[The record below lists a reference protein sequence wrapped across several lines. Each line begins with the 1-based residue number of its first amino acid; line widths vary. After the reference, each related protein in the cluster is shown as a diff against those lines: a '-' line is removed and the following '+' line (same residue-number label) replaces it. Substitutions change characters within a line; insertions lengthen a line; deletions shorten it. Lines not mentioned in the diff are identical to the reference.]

1 MGKRSPLT
9 TGQWAPRAVGETQRP
24 GGIPPV
30 VPAGRRGPA
39 VSQWVAR
46 AALPVALVLW
56 LLSLRHVNLRAM
68 TDLGLLQVLPVLFW
82 VALGLLAVGF
92 CVALS
97 DRRTRGGWFAAYV
110 VGLIAILHATPALLY
125 PTLRYGWAWKHV
137 AVVDAMI
144 RNGGSVPGA
153 PQLDVYDQWPGFFQL
168 NALVVQATGLESSLG
183 YAVWAPPVNNVLL
196 LAPLL
201 LIYRAVTA
209 DRRLVWGAAWIFYSC
224 SWVGQDYFAPQ
235 AFAFLLFVTLIA
247 LVTGQLK
254 TAAERPPGSGAGAW
268 PVGRYLLVVLVM
280 AVIVC
285 SHPLTPLMMLS
296 ALVALSLPRRNRRVL
311 LPVLGAGVLLTL
323 VWDATVARP
332 FVSAHLSEFV
342 GALLKPDSN
351 VVSGLAALD
360 AAAPG
365 QVMVSW
371 VDRGLSAAVFL
382 LAALAFVVRRWTR
395 RTGMPLLVLAP
406 MPVLIANSY
415 GGEMIFRAYLFAL
428 PAAAL
433 LIAALLFESRG
444 RPRLRVF
451 VAAPLLLAMLGGLLF
466 GYYGKESAN
475 QFTED
480 EVAATHFVTATTPPG
495 SLIVSL
501 TSDVPGLEM
510 NYDKHPRIQLNEQEL
525 AVRQRLVNDPIEGL
539 EPFIDG
545 ATVREPAYIVLT
557 RAQAAECY
565 LNGTLPADTMRR
577 MDTAMADTAGFVQVF
592 RSQDAVV
599 YRYQNPEAK
608 EAP

>member
-1 MGKRSPLT
+1 MGKRSPLMI
-9 TGQWAPRAVGETQRP
+9 GQWSPRAPLETRRP
-24 GGIPPV
+24 DGTRAVPP
-30 VPAGRRGPA
+30 GRRRTTTL
-39 VSQWVAR
+39 QWTAR
-46 AALPVALVLW
+46 ATLPVALVLW
-56 LLSLRHVNLRAM
+56 LLSLRHVNLIAM

-110 VGLIAILHATPALLY
+110 LGLIAILHATPALLY

-153 PQLDVYDQWPGFFQL
+153 EKLDVYDQWPGFFHL

-201 LIYRAVTA
+201 LIYRAVTTN
-209 DRRLVWGAAWIFYSC
+209 RRLIWGAVWIFYSC

-235 AFAFLLFVTLIA
+235 AFAFLLFVSLIA
-247 LVTGQLK
+247 LLMGQLR
-254 TAAERPPGSGAGAW
+254 AFAERPPGYKARAW
-268 PVGRYLLVVLVM
+268 PVGRFLLVVLIM
-280 AVIVC
+280 GVIVC
-285 SHPLTPLMMLS
+285 SHPLTPLMMVS

-311 LPVLGAGVLLTL
+311 LPVLGAGVLLTV

-332 FVSAHLSEFV
+332 FVSANLSEFV

-351 VVSGLAALD
+351 VVSGLAALG

-365 QVMVSW
+365 QVQVSW
-371 VDRGLSAAVFL
+371 IDRGLSAAVFL
-382 LAALAFVVRRWTR
+382 LAALAFVRRRWTR

-406 MPVLIANSY
+406 MPVLVANSY

-433 LIAALLFESRG
+433 LISALLFESR
-444 RPRLRVF
+444 RHPRLRVF
-451 VAAPLLLAMLGGLLF
+451 LVAPLLLAMLGGLLF

-475 QFTED
+475 YFTKE

-510 NYDKHPRIQLNEQEL
+510 NYDKHPRIQLNEQDL
-525 AVRQRLVNDPIEGL
+525 KVRQRLVENPIEGL
-539 EPFIDG
+539 DPFIDG
-545 ATVREPAYIVLT
+545 ATVREPAYIVLS

-565 LNGTLPADTMRR
+565 LNGTLPADTMQR
-577 MDTAMADTAGFVQVF
+577 MEKAMSDTWGFVRVF
-592 RSQDAVV
+592 RNQDAVV
-599 YRYQNPEAK
+599 FRYQNPDAGEAS
-608 EAP
+608 

>member
-1 MGKRSPLT
+1 M
-9 TGQWAPRAVGETQRP
+9 
-24 GGIPPV
+24 
-30 VPAGRRGPA
+30 
-39 VSQWVAR
+39 AR
-46 AALPVALVLW
+46 AALPVALALW
-56 LLSLRHVNLRAM
+56 LLSLRHVNLNAM

-82 VALGLLAVGF
+82 VALGLIAAGF
-92 CVALS
+92 CVALA

-110 VGLIAILHATPALLY
+110 LGLIAILHATPALLY

-153 PQLDVYDQWPGFFQL
+153 EKLDVYDQWPGFFHL

-201 LIYRAVTA
+201 LIYRAVTT
-209 DRRLVWGAAWIFYSC
+209 DRRLVWGGVWIFYSC

-247 LVTGQLK
+247 LVMGQLR
-254 TAAERPPGSGAGAW
+254 AGAERPPGDRARAW
-268 PVGRYLLVVLVM
+268 PAGRFLIVVLIM

-285 SHPLTPLMMLS
+285 SHPLTPLMMVC

-311 LPVLGAGVLLTL
+311 LPVLGAGVLLTV

-332 FVSAHLSEFV
+332 FVSSNLSEFA
-342 GALLKPDSN
+342 GALLEPDSN
-351 VVSGLAALD
+351 VVSGLATLGS
-360 AAAPG
+360 AAPG
-365 QVMVSW
+365 QVQVSW
-371 VDRGLSAAVFL
+371 IDRSLSAAVFL
-382 LAALAFVVRRWTR
+382 LAALAFVRRRWTR
-395 RTGMPLLVLAP
+395 RTGLPLLVLAP
-406 MPVLIANSY
+406 LPVLIANSY

-433 LIAALLFESRG
+433 LISALLLESR
-444 RPRLRVF
+444 RHPRLRVF
-451 VAAPLLLAMLGGLLF
+451 LVAPVLLAMLGGLLF

-475 QFTED
+475 YFTEE

-510 NYDKHPRIQLNEQEL
+510 NYDKHPRVQLNEQDL
-525 AVRQRLVNDPIEGL
+525 KVRQRLTEDPIEGL

-545 ATVREPAYIVLT
+545 ATVREPAYIVLS

-565 LNGTLPADTMRR
+565 LNGSLPADTMQR
-577 MDTAMADTAGFVQVF
+577 MDRAMSDTWGFVRVF
-592 RSQDAVV
+592 RNQDAVV
-599 YRYQNPEAK
+599 FRYQNPDAEEAS
-608 EAP
+608 

>member
-1 MGKRSPLT
+1 MGKRSLLT
-9 TGQWAPRAVGETQRP
+9 MGQWAPRAPLETRRP
-24 GGIPPV
+24 GGTPASPP
-30 VPAGRRGPA
+30 GRRRTA
-39 VSQWVAR
+39 AWQWVAR

-56 LLSLRHVNLRAM
+56 LLSLRHVNLNAM

-82 VALGLLAVGF
+82 VALGLLAAGF
-92 CVALS
+92 CAALS
-97 DRRTRGGWFAAYV
+97 DRRTRGAWFAAYV
-110 VGLIAILHATPALLY
+110 LGLIAILHATPALLY

-153 PQLDVYDQWPGFFQL
+153 EKLDVYDQWPGFFHL

-201 LIYRAVTA
+201 LIYRAVTTN
-209 DRRLVWGAAWIFYSC
+209 RRLIWGAVWIFYSC

-247 LVTGQLK
+247 LVMGQLR
-254 TAAERPPGSGAGAW
+254 ASAERPPGDETRAW

-285 SHPLTPLMMLS
+285 SHPLSPLMMVS

-311 LPVLGAGVLLTL
+311 LPVLGAGVLLT
-323 VWDATVARP
+323 VIWDVTVARP
-332 FVSAHLSEFV
+332 FVSANLSEFV
-342 GALLKPDSN
+342 GALLEPDSN
-351 VVSGLAALD
+351 VVSGLATLGT
-360 AAAPG
+360 AAPG
-365 QVMVSW
+365 QVQISW
-371 VDRGLSAAVFL
+371 IDRALSATVFL
-382 LAALAFVVRRWTR
+382 LAALAFVRRRWTR
-395 RTGMPLLVLAP
+395 RTGLPLLVLAP
-406 MPVLIANSY
+406 MPILVANSY

-433 LIAALLFESRG
+433 LISALLFESR
-444 RPRLRVF
+444 RHPRLRVF
-451 VAAPLLLAMLGGLLF
+451 LVAPLLLAMLGGMLF

-475 QFTED
+475 YFTKE

-510 NYDKHPRIQLNEQEL
+510 NYDKHPRIQLNEQDLE
-525 AVRQRLVNDPIEGL
+525 VRQRLVADPIEGL
-539 EPFIDG
+539 DPFIDG
-545 ATVREPAYIVLT
+545 ATVREPAYIVLS

-565 LNGTLPADTMRR
+565 LNGSLPADTMQR
-577 MDTAMADTAGFVQVF
+577 MDRAMSNTWGFVRVF
-592 RSQDAVV
+592 RNQDAVV
-599 YRYQNPEAK
+599 FRYQNPDAEEAS
-608 EAP
+608 

>member
-1 MGKRSPLT
+1 MP
-9 TGQWAPRAVGETQRP
+9 P
-24 GGIPPV
+24 GG
-30 VPAGRRGPA
+30 RRA
-39 VSQWVAR
+39 TALQWMAR

-56 LLSLRHVNLRAM
+56 LLSLRHVNLNAM

-97 DRRTRGGWFAAYV
+97 DRRTRGGWFAVYV
-110 VGLIAILHATPALLY
+110 LGLIAILHATPALLY

-153 PQLDVYDQWPGFFQL
+153 EKLDVYDQWPGFFHL
-168 NALVVQATGLESSLG
+168 NALVLQATGLESALG

-201 LIYRAVTA
+201 LIYRAVTTN
-209 DRRLVWGAAWIFYSC
+209 RRLIWGAVWIFYSC

-247 LVTGQLK
+247 LVMGQLR
-254 TAAERPPGSGAGAW
+254 AFAERPPGDVARAW
-268 PVGRYLLVVLVM
+268 PVGRFLLVVLIM
-280 AVIVC
+280 GVIVC
-285 SHPLTPLMMLS
+285 SHPLTPLMMIS

-311 LPVLGAGVLLTL
+311 LPVLGAGVLLTV

-332 FVSAHLSEFV
+332 FVSANLSEFV

-351 VVSGLAALD
+351 VVSGLAALGT
-360 AAAPG
+360 AAPG
-365 QVMVSW
+365 QVQVSW
-371 VDRGLSAAVFL
+371 IDRGLSAMVFL
-382 LAALAFVVRRWTR
+382 LAALAFVRRRWTR

-433 LIAALLFESRG
+433 LIAALLFESR
-444 RPRLRVF
+444 RHPRLRVIL
-451 VAAPLLLAMLGGLLF
+451 VAPLLLAMLGGLLF

-475 QFTED
+475 YFTKE
-480 EVAATHFVTATTPPG
+480 EVAATYFVTATTPPG

-510 NYDKHPRIQLNEQEL
+510 NYDRHPRIQLNEQDLE
-525 AVRQRLVNDPIEGL
+525 VRQRLVDNPVEGL

-545 ATVREPAYIVLT
+545 ATVREPAYIVLS

-565 LNGTLPADTMRR
+565 LNGTLPADTMQR
-577 MDTAMADTAGFVQVF
+577 MDKAMSETWGFVRVF
-592 RSQDAVV
+592 RNQDAVV
-599 YRYQNPEAK
+599 FRYQNPDAEEAS
-608 EAP
+608 

>member
-9 TGQWAPRAVGETQRP
+9 AGQWAPRAVPETRRTPEAAAGPPARRP
-24 GGIPPV
+24 
-30 VPAGRRGPA
+30 AAR
-39 VSQWVAR
+39 QWAAR

-56 LLSLRHVNLRAM
+56 LLSLRHVNLGAM

-82 VALGLLAVGF
+82 VALGLLVLGF
-92 CVALS
+92 CAALS
-97 DRRTRGGWFAAYV
+97 DRRTHGGWFLAHVLA
-110 VGLIAILHATPALLY
+110 LIAILHATPALLY

-153 PQLDVYDQWPGFFQL
+153 EKLDVYDQWPGFFHL
-168 NALVVQATGLESSLG
+168 NALVVQATGLESALG
-183 YAVWAPPVNNVLL
+183 YAVWAPPVVNALL
-196 LAPLL
+196 IAPLL
-201 LIYRAVTA
+201 LIYRSVTT
-209 DRRLVWGAAWIFYSC
+209 DRRLIWGAVWIYYSC

-235 AFAFLLFVTLIA
+235 AFAFLLFVTLVA
-247 LVTGQLK
+247 LLMSQLR
-254 TAAERPPGSGAGAW
+254 ASAERRPGATARAWPPGRFLA
-268 PVGRYLLVVLVM
+268 VVLIM

-285 SHPLTPLMMLS
+285 SHPLTPLMMIS

-323 VWDATVARP
+323 LWDATVARP
-332 FVSAHLSEFV
+332 FVSANLSEFV
-342 GALLKPDSN
+342 GALLEPDSN
-351 VVSGLAALD
+351 VVSGLAALG

-365 QVMVSW
+365 QVQVSW
-371 VDRGLSAAVFL
+371 IDRGLSAAVFL
-382 LAALAFVVRRWTR
+382 LAAIAFVRRRWTR
-395 RTGMPLLVLAP
+395 RTGLPLLVLAP
-406 MPVLIANSY
+406 LPVLVANAY

-428 PAAAL
+428 PAAVL
-433 LIAALLFESRG
+433 LISALLFESRR

-451 VAAPLLLAMLGGLLF
+451 AVAPVLLAMLGGLLF

-475 QFTED
+475 YFTKD
-480 EVAATHFVTATTPPG
+480 EVAATRFVTATTPPG

-510 NYDKHPRIQLNEQEL
+510 NYDQHPRVQLNEQDL
-525 AVRQRLVNDPIEGL
+525 AVRRRLVRDPIEGL

-545 ATVREPAYIVLT
+545 ATEREPAYIVLS

-577 MDTAMADTAGFVQVF
+577 MDTAMAGTWGFVPVF
-592 RSQDAVV
+592 RNKDAVV
-599 YRYQNPEAK
+599 YRYQNPDRAESS
-608 EAP
+608 

>member
-9 TGQWAPRAVGETQRP
+9 NSQWAPHAVVETRRPGETV
-24 GGIPPV
+24 V
-30 VPAGRRGPA
+30 VPPGRRRTTA
-39 VSQWVAR
+39 LQWVAR

-56 LLSLRHVNLRAM
+56 LLSLRHVNLDAM
-68 TDLGLLQVLPVLFW
+68 SDLGLLQVLPVLFW

-110 VGLIAILHATPALLY
+110 LGLIAILHATPALLY

-144 RNGGSVPGA
+144 RNGGNVPGA
-153 PQLDVYDQWPGFFQL
+153 EKLDVYDQWPGFFHL

-183 YAVWAPPVNNVLL
+183 YAVWAPPVNNALL
-196 LAPLL
+196 IVPLM
-201 LIYRAVTA
+201 LIYRAVTT
-209 DRRLVWGAAWIFYSC
+209 DRRLIWGAVWIYFSC
-224 SWVGQDYFAPQ
+224 AWVGQDYFAPQ
-235 AFAFLLFVTLIA
+235 AFVFLLFVSVIA
-247 LVTGQLK
+247 LVMGQLR
-254 TAAERPPGSGAGAW
+254 ASAERPPGAPPGRW
-268 PVGRYLLVVLVM
+268 PIGRYLAVVLLT

-285 SHPLTPLMMLS
+285 SHPLTPLMLVA

-311 LPVLGAGVLLTL
+311 LPVLAAAVLLT
-323 VWDATVARP
+323 VAWDATVARP
-332 FVSAHLSEFV
+332 FVSMNLSEFA
-342 GALLKPDSN
+342 GALLKPDAN
-351 VVSGLAALD
+351 VVSGLAALGS
-360 AAAPG
+360 AAPG
-365 QVMVSW
+365 QVTVSW

-382 LAALAFVVRRWTR
+382 LAALAFVMRRWTR

-406 MPVLIANSY
+406 MPVLVANSY

-433 LIAALLFESRG
+433 LISALLFESRK
-444 RPRLRVF
+444 RPRLRVII
-451 VAAPLLLAMLGGLLF
+451 VAPLLLAMLCGLLF

-475 QFTED
+475 YFTED

-495 SLIVSL
+495 SRIVSL

-525 AVRQRLVNDPIEGL
+525 KDRRRLVENPLEGL
-539 EPFIDG
+539 EPFIEG

-565 LNGTLPADTMRR
+565 LNGILPADIMQR
-577 MDTAMADTAGFVQVF
+577 MDTAMSRTWGFVPVL
-592 RSQDAVV
+592 RNKDAVV
-599 YRYQNPEAK
+599 YRYQNPDAREGS
-608 EAP
+608 

>member
-9 TGQWAPRAVGETQRP
+9 IGQWAPRAPLETRRPDGTPVG
-24 GGIPPV
+24 PP
-30 VPAGRRGPA
+30 GRRRTTA
-39 VSQWVAR
+39 LQWAAR

-56 LLSLRHVNLRAM
+56 LLSLRHVNLNAM

-110 VGLIAILHATPALLY
+110 LGLIAILHATPALLY

-153 PQLDVYDQWPGFFQL
+153 EKLDVYDQWPGFFHL
-168 NALVVQATGLESSLG
+168 NALVVQATGLESALG
-183 YAVWAPPVNNVLL
+183 YAVWAPPVNNALL

-201 LIYRAVTA
+201 LVYRAVTTN
-209 DRRLVWGAAWIFYSC
+209 RRLIWGAVWIFYSC

-247 LVTGQLK
+247 LLMGQLRAF
-254 TAAERPPGSGAGAW
+254 TERPPGDRTRAW
-268 PVGRYLLVVLVM
+268 PVGRFLLVVLIM
-280 AVIVC
+280 GVIVC
-285 SHPLTPLMMLS
+285 SHPLTPLMMVS

-311 LPVLGAGVLLTL
+311 LPVLGAGVLLTV

-332 FVSAHLSEFV
+332 FVSANLSEFV
-342 GALLKPDSN
+342 GALLEPDSN
-351 VVSGLAALD
+351 VVSGLATLGT
-360 AAAPG
+360 AAPG
-365 QVMVSW
+365 QVQVSW
-371 VDRGLSAAVFL
+371 IDRGLSAAVFL
-382 LAALAFVVRRWTR
+382 LAALAFVRRRWIR

-433 LIAALLFESRG
+433 LISALLFESR
-444 RPRLRVF
+444 RHPRLRVLL
-451 VAAPLLLAMLGGLLF
+451 VAPLLLAMLGGLLF

-475 QFTED
+475 YFTKE

-525 AVRQRLVNDPIEGL
+525 QVRQRLVDNPIEGL

-545 ATVREPAYIVLT
+545 ATVREPAYIVLS

-577 MDTAMADTAGFVQVF
+577 MDEAMSNTWGFVRVF
-592 RSQDAVV
+592 RNQDAVV
-599 YRYQNPEAK
+599 FRYQNPDAGEAS
-608 EAP
+608 

>member
-1 MGKRSPLT
+1 MTAL
-9 TGQWAPRAVGETQRP
+9 QWA
-24 GGIPPV
+24 
-30 VPAGRRGPA
+30 
-39 VSQWVAR
+39 AR

-56 LLSLRHVNLRAM
+56 LLSLRHVNLNAM

-82 VALGLLAVGF
+82 IALGLLALGF

-97 DRRTRGGWFAAYV
+97 DRRTRGGWLAAYV
-110 VGLIAILHATPALLY
+110 LVLIAILHATPALLY

-153 PQLDVYDQWPGFFQL
+153 NKLDVYDQWPGFFHL
-168 NALVVQATGLESSLG
+168 NALVMQATGLESSLG
-183 YAVWAPPVNNVLL
+183 YAVWAPPLNNVLL

-201 LIYRAVTA
+201 LIYRAVTT
-209 DRRLVWGAAWIFYSC
+209 DRRLVWGAVWIFYSC

-247 LVTGQLK
+247 LVMGQLR
-254 TAAERPPGSGAGAW
+254 ASAERSPGSQGRAW
-268 PVGRYLLVVLVM
+268 PVGRYLLVVLIM
-280 AVIVC
+280 AVVVC

-323 VWDATVARP
+323 VWDTTVARP
-332 FVSAHLSEFV
+332 FVAANLSEFV
-342 GALLKPDSN
+342 GALLEPDSN
-351 VVSGLAALD
+351 VVSGLAALG

-365 QVMVSW
+365 QVVVSW

-382 LAALAFVVRRWTR
+382 LAALAFVMRRWTR

-406 MPVLIANSY
+406 MPVLLANSY

-433 LIAALLFESRG
+433 LISALLFESRR

-451 VAAPLLLAMLGGLLF
+451 VVAPLLLAMLGGLLF
-466 GYYGKESAN
+466 GYYGKEAAN
-475 QFTED
+475 HFTHD

-510 NYDKHPRIQLNEQEL
+510 NYDRHPRIQLNEQEV

-539 EPFIDG
+539 KPFIDG
-545 ATVREPAYIVLT
+545 ATVREPAYIVLS
-557 RAQAAECY
+557 RAQAVECY
-565 LNGTLPADTMRR
+565 LNGTLPADTMQR
-577 MDTAMADTAGFVQVF
+577 MDTAMANTWGFVQVF
-592 RSQDAVV
+592 RNKDGVV
-599 YRYQNPEAK
+599 YRYQNPDAREAS
-608 EAP
+608 

>member
-1 MGKRSPLT
+1 MGKRSPLM
-9 TGQWAPRAVGETQRP
+9 TGQWAPRATVEPRRAGDTALAPPGQRRTT
-24 GGIPPV
+24 
-30 VPAGRRGPA
+30 AL
-39 VSQWVAR
+39 QWAAR
-46 AALPVALVLW
+46 AALPVSLVLW
-56 LLSLRHVNLRAM
+56 LLSLRHVNLNAM

-82 VALGLLAVGF
+82 VALGVLALGF

-97 DRRTRGGWFAAYV
+97 DRRTRGGWFAAHV
-110 VGLIAILHATPALLY
+110 LVLIAVLHATPALLY

-144 RNGGSVPGA
+144 RNGGDVPGA
-153 PQLDVYDQWPGFFQL
+153 EKLDVYDQWPGFFHL

-183 YAVWAPPVNNVLL
+183 YAVWAPPVVNALL
-196 LAPLL
+196 IAPLL
-201 LIYRAVTA
+201 LIYRSVTT
-209 DRRLVWGAAWIFYSC
+209 DRRLIWGAVWVYYSC

-247 LVTGQLK
+247 LVTGQLR
-254 TAAERPPGSGAGAW
+254 ASAERPLGSRARAW
-268 PVGRYLLVVLVM
+268 PAGRFLAAVLIM

-285 SHPLTPLMMLS
+285 SHPLTPLMMIS
-296 ALVALSLPRRNRRVL
+296 ALAALSLPRRNRRVL

-323 VWDATVARP
+323 AWDATVARP
-332 FVSAHLSEFV
+332 FVSDNLSEFV
-342 GALLKPDSN
+342 SSLLQPDAN
-351 VVSGLAALD
+351 VVSGLAALGG
-360 AAAPG
+360 AAPG
-365 QVMVSW
+365 QVTVSW

-382 LAALAFVVRRWTR
+382 MAALAFVSRRWTR
-395 RTGMPLLVLAP
+395 RTAMPLLVLAP
-406 MPVLIANSY
+406 MPVLVANAY

-433 LIAALLFESRG
+433 LVSALLFESR
-444 RPRLRVF
+444 RHPRLRVLA
-451 VAAPLLLAMLGGLLF
+451 VAPVLLAMLGGLLF

-475 QFTED
+475 YFTKD
-480 EVAATHFVTATTPPG
+480 EVAATRFVTATTPPG

-525 AVRQRLVNDPIEGL
+525 KVRQRLVQDPIEGL

-545 ATVREPAYIVLT
+545 ATVREPAYIVLS

-565 LNGTLPADTMRR
+565 LNGILPADTMQR
-577 MDTAMADTAGFVQVF
+577 MDTAMSNTWGFVQVF
-592 RSQDAVV
+592 RNKDAVV
-599 YRYQNPEAK
+599 YRYQNPDRSESS
-608 EAP
+608 